1 MAGTV
6 FLDEVFAML
15 DACAPGHTRR
25 QGDHYWRVTH
35 GDKVYP
41 TLPTGAKSDKRKE
54 IQLQKVVKMV
64 QVLGV
69 DPRCVMEHLP
79 QLRGALK
86 GRSSPE

>member
-1 MAGTV
+1 
-6 FLDEVFAML
+6 ML

-25 QGDHYWRVTH
+25 QVDHYWRVTY

-54 IQLQKVVKMV
+54 IQHQKVVKMV
-64 QVLGV
+64 QVLGI
-69 DPRCVMEHLP
+69 DAKCVTEHLP

-86 GRSSPE
+86 IRSSPE